1 MKTSNKPAACGGGKL
16 PASQNDNK
24 PASHNYKLSGSH
36 IRYLITMHR
45 LKNADNTV
53 RCVDI
58 AQSLGISKP
67 SVHSMIKLL
76 RDMELVQKENYGV
89 VYLTEKGV
97 ATAERYSRGYDLKL
111 DCLNEV
117 LPDENSISSSVC
129 MLLSSLSEE
138 KLSLL

>member
-1 MKTSNKPAACGGGKL
+1 
-16 PASQNDNK
+16 
-24 PASHNYKLSGSH
+24 
-36 IRYLITMHR
+36 MHR

-76 RDMELVQKENYGV
+76 SNMELVQKENYGV
-89 VYLTEKGV
+89 VYLTEKGLE
-97 ATAERYSRGYDLKL
+97 TAERYSRGYDFMLGCL
-111 DCLNEV
+111 DEV

-129 MLLSSLSEE
+129 MLLSSLTEE